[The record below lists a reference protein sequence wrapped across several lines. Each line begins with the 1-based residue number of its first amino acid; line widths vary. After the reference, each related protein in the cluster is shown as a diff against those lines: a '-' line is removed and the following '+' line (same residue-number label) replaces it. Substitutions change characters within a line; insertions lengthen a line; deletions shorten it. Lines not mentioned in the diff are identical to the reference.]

1 MKFKN
6 TISIGIE
13 HLFPHPGNPRKDLG
27 DLTELA
33 DSIKKN
39 GLMQNLTVMPKEGD
53 KGNFTILIGHRRC
66 AAARLAGVKM
76 VPCRI
81 VEGLSERE
89 QMSIMLEEN
98 MQRND
103 LTIWEQANGFQMM
116 LDLGETEASIA
127 EKTGFSRPTI
137 KHRLEIAKLDSKTL
151 KAKEQE
157 EGFQLS
163 LMDLYQLE
171 KIKDVKKRNKILE
184 KAESSN
190 ALAFAAIR
198 EQRKEKA
205 QETLQI
211 LTDKL
216 KEHGIQKAPEGAER
230 ELYTDKWETILSFDL
245 DSDVKK
251 FEIPEKTEG
260 VFYLERYGWL
270 YLIRKAKK
278 QKKEKTAWDLRQEKL
293 RKNRKQIKEIMRQA
307 ADKRS
312 LFIKHIISG
321 DIKGPKDTAEIERE
335 LFDQIIGWYSLV
347 GENTLVSFFSGKESW
362 KITKEDRAD
371 TAEAIKNS
379 SMLEKMMCIVE
390 VYARA
395 ADLMMSDGRYNAD
408 TGKKVHAFYFVLE
421 KYGYKMSDEERE
433 VVCGTSDLYERR
445 EDDAKK

>member
-6 TISIGIE
+6 TTSISIE
-13 HLFPHPGNPRKDLG
+13 NLFPHPGNPRKDLG

-89 QMSIMLEEN
+89 QVSIMLEEN

-116 LDLGETEASIA
+116 LDMGETEASIA
-127 EKTGFSRPTI
+127 GKTGFSRQTI

-171 KIKDVKKRNKILE
+171 KIKDVKKRNQILE
-184 KAESSN
+184 KAKSSN
-190 ALAFAAIR
+190 DLAIAAIQ
-198 EQRKEKA
+198 EQREEKE
-205 QETLQI
+205 QETLRI

-216 KEHGIQKAPEGAER
+216 KEHGIQKAPEGAKSEF
-230 ELYTDKWETILSFDL
+230 YSGKWERILNFDL
-245 DSDVKK
+245 DCDTKK

-278 QKKEKTAWDLRQEKL
+278 QKREKTAWDLHQEKL
-293 RKNRKQIKEIMRQA
+293 RKNRKQIIEIMRQA
-307 ADKRS
+307 ADKRN

-321 DIKGPKDTAEIERE
+321 DIKGPKDTVEIERE
-335 LFDQIIGWYSLV
+335 LFDQILGWYSLV
-347 GENTLVSFFSGKESW
+347 GENTLVSFGRSRKRIAQMRQRQS
-362 KITKEDRAD
+362 KI
-371 TAEAIKNS
+371 
-379 SMLEKMMCIVE
+379 
-390 VYARA
+390 
-395 ADLMMSDGRYNAD
+395 
-408 TGKKVHAFYFVLE
+408 
-421 KYGYKMSDEERE
+421 
-433 VVCGTSDLYERR
+433 
-445 EDDAKK
+445 